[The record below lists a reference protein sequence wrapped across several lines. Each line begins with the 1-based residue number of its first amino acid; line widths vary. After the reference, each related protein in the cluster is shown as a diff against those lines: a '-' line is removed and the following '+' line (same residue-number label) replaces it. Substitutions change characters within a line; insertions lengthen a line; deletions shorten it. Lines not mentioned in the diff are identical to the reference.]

1 VGDQQGSLIE
11 MITGKQ
17 GLSGTVPGFH
27 TLSLLTQRAINSVF
41 ADSAQEKS
49 FEKWDREEDK
59 KCFNFN
65 ILQTKKAEASAK
77 ASFENEAKPR
87 GPEAKIPKQRGL
99 IKWGPLRGPN
109 PQRTY
114 TEFSTRGL

>member
-1 VGDQQGSLIE
+1 MVAQKRKTQAFVLQKFVGDQQGSLIE

-65 ILQTKKAEASAK
+65 ILQTKKRRHPQKLLSKMRPSRGAQ
-77 ASFENEAKPR
+77 KPR
-87 GPEAKIPKQRGL
+87 FQNNEG
-99 IKWGPLRGPN
+99 
-109 PQRTY
+109 
-114 TEFSTRGL
+114 